1 MHGGPWRPVKR
12 EKKKIYIYI
21 YIFTMNLVSFITC
34 LNLTRLHHKKSQKL
48 GHLGDLPKLS
58 ATSVLTRLHAYIKL
72 CYTGLLVA
80 ARNPLLLPWQ

>member
-12 EKKKIYIYI
+12 EKEI
-21 YIFTMNLVSFITC
+21 YIFTMNLVSLITC

-48 GHLGDLPKLS
+48 GQLSDLSKLS
-58 ATSVLTRLHAYIKL
+58 ATSVLTRFRAYIEL

-80 ARNPLLLPWQ
+80 ARNLLLLPWQ

>member
-12 EKKKIYIYI
+12 EKII
-21 YIFTMNLVSFITC
+21 IFTMNLVSLITC

-48 GHLGDLPKLS
+48 GQLGDLSKLS